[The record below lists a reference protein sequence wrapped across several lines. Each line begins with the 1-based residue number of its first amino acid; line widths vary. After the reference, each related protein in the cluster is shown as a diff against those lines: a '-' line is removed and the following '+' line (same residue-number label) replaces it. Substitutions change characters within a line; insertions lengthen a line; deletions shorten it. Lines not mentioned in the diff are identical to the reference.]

1 MEDINTRQKMDLQIS
16 SPRVH
21 LKNLVSALKT
31 IGKNGYTI
39 FHDLIWGYIVRTR
52 PDELEQTM
60 TARVQQEHP
69 LGWPYC
75 ACEEKM

>member
-31 IGKNGYTI
+31 IGKNGYTQ

-69 LGWPYC
+69 LG
-75 ACEEKM
+75 